1 MLRRVRCRLKSWRN
15 VCIFFFQAEDGIRD
29 LTVTGVQTCAL
40 PISQEIVLLR
50 IPLAIVVR
58 AVLHARV
65 VYAASAKCRDG
76 HAIELGRE
84 GWCCGAEIQ
93 EEVHFVVH
101 SPL

>member
-1 MLRRVRCRLKSWRN
+1 MRAAGSGDSRQIFAPQQQEIAVKRALGPTGFRN
-15 VCIFFFQAEDGIRD
+15 CDG
-29 LTVTGVQTCAL
+29 VA
-40 PISQEIVLLR
+40 QEIVLLR

-84 GWCCGAEIQ
+84 GWCYGAEIQ